1 MTSHDLH
8 GKNKEPKLS
17 LIKEKVK
24 PFEGN
29 YSSVYQDFVPHSVRR
44 AEKKHNEQ
52 CRVSEAEK
60 ADMIVS
66 TAKRI
71 LDEDPAMARQVFNL
85 S

>member
-1 MTSHDLH
+1 MISHDLH
-8 GKNKEPKLS
+8 ARTKEPKLTTV
-17 LIKEKVK
+17 KERVK

-29 YSSVYQDFVPHSVRR
+29 YSSVYQDYVPHRL
-44 AEKKHNEQ
+44 APQEKHHEH
-52 CRVSEAEK
+52 CRVTEAEK

-71 LDEDPAMARQVFNL
+71 LDEDPAMARAVFNL

>member
-17 LIKEKVK
+17 LIKERVK

-29 YSSVYQDFVPHSVRR
+29 YSSVYQDYVPHTIHKG
-44 AEKKHNEQ
+44 EKHREHCK
-52 CRVSEAEK
+52 VTEAEK

-71 LDEDPAMARQVFNL
+71 LDEDPSMARQVFNMC
-85 S
+85 